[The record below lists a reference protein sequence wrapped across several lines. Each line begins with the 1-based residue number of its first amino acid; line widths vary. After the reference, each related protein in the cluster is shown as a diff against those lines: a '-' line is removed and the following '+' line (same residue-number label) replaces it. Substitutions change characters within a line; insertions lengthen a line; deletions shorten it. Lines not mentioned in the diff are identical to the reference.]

1 MITLSA
7 LILLPQQDAN
17 IERKLIL
24 ESHDSCRLTY
34 PLAQRTSL
42 SPTLSSLKH
51 ITIWYVI
58 SRLRHIQAALQSN
71 TSACGVCWECKVKS
85 EVAALNSGAF
95 CVSFHLI
102 PHLGESTSSAPAPRS
117 MPFLIS
123 SKENE
128 TADHRGLDF
137 VKPPQWVSRRPS
149 WQKQH
154 CRKDERNS
162 LVQDVAQTQKELSD
176 KVKCY
181 KVLV

>member
-1 MITLSA
+1 MTKTA
-7 LILLPQQDAN
+7 HACQDTGG
-17 IERKLIL
+17 
-24 ESHDSCRLTY
+24 RLTY
-34 PLAQRTSL
+34 PLAQLTSL

-58 SRLRHIQAALQSN
+58 SRLGHIQAALQSN
-71 TSACGVCWECKVKS
+71 TSACGVCSECKVKS

-102 PHLGESTSSAPAPRS
+102 PHLGESTSSAPVPQS

-137 VKPPQWVSRRPS
+137 VKPRQWVSPRPS
-149 WQKQH
+149 WQKQY
-154 CRKDERNS
+154 CRKGERNS

>member
-1 MITLSA
+1 MTKTA
-7 LILLPQQDAN
+7 HACPDTGG
-17 IERKLIL
+17 RW
-24 ESHDSCRLTY
+24 TF
-34 PLAQRTSL
+34 PLAQLTSL

-71 TSACGVCWECKVKS
+71 TSACGVCSEYKVKS

-102 PHLGESTSSAPAPRS
+102 PHLDESTSSAPVPQS

-123 SKENE
+123 SIENE

-137 VKPPQWVSRRPS
+137 VKPRQWVSPRPS
-149 WQKQH
+149 WQKQY
-154 CRKDERNS
+154 CKGRTRGI
-162 LVQDVAQTQKELSD
+162 L
-176 KVKCY
+176 
-181 KVLV
+181 

>member
-1 MITLSA
+1 MTKTA
-7 LILLPQQDAN
+7 HACQDTGG
-17 IERKLIL
+17 
-24 ESHDSCRLTY
+24 RLTY
-34 PLAQRTSL
+34 PLAQLTSL

-58 SRLRHIQAALQSN
+58 SRLRHIQAVLQSN
-71 TSACGVCWECKVKS
+71 TSACGVCSECKVKS
-85 EVAALNSGAF
+85 EVA
-95 CVSFHLI
+95 
-102 PHLGESTSSAPAPRS
+102 HLGESTSSAPVPQS

-137 VKPPQWVSRRPS
+137 VKPRQWVSPRPS
-149 WQKQH
+149 WQKQY
-154 CRKDERNS
+154 CRKGERNS